1 MYLYIYAYTY
11 TIVTT
16 FIILFMI
23 YLDRYFHLFI
33 LMHIFR
39 VNRADTVRW
48 SMSQMDTGG

>member
-1 MYLYIYAYTY
+1 MNYDIYICIYYSYYIYN
-11 TIVTT
+11 IVYD
-16 FIILFMI
+16 LS
-23 YLDRYFHLFI
+23 RYFHLFI